1 MNKYTLSHTDLATAD
16 MITDS
21 IMAQI
26 GNDHPHTDGWFQDL
40 SKAADKG
47 LKSVQT
53 EVKNG
58 EKYWNGQLKN
68 IENKNRNKRGEA
80 QFNRM
85 GAMWDHQ
92 SKFGNR
98 A

>member
-47 LKSVQT
+47 LKSVQDG
-53 EVKNG
+53 VKHNEKMANG
-58 EKYWNGQLKN
+58 FLKKLEN
-68 IENKNRNKRGEA
+68 NNRDQRRENK
-80 QFNRM
+80 FNRM
-85 GAMWDHQ
+85 VGMWDHQ

>member
-47 LKSVQT
+47 LKSVQDG
-53 EVKNG
+53 VKHNEKFVNG
-58 EKYWNGQLKN
+58 ALKKW
-68 IENKNRNKRGEA
+68 ENNNRNKRGED

-92 SKFGNR
+92 SKLGNR

>member
-47 LKSVQT
+47 LKSVQDG
-53 EVKNG
+53 VKHNEKMANG
-58 EKYWNGQLKN
+58 FLKN
-68 IENKNRNKRGEA
+68 LENNNRDQRGKNQYHQMKN
-80 QFNRM
+80 
-85 GAMWDHQ
+85 MWDHHAQ
-92 SKFGNR
+92 RGNR